1 VLQGGGLGIIVAM
14 EGDQSQ
20 IVQIGGDAV
29 QIALGPAPCQI
40 CRPSSA
46 SLSSR

>member
-1 VLQGGGLGIIVAM
+1 VLQGGGLGIILAM
-14 EGDQSQ
+14 EGDQPQ
-20 IVQIGGDAV
+20 IIQIGGDAV